1 MLPWVVLGAMLVV
14 GLLLSVIY
22 TGVVFIIDGLLITS
36 LVWFIIGLIV
46 CGNYLFFFLFSSE
59 FKRYHSIQKNRIV
72 FFSLPQLFTRTCG
85 VWCIVILRFCVRKVN
100 EANTTVNHI
109 DDKFQIVHASH
120 HK

>member
-46 CGNYLFFFLFSSE
+46 CGNNLIFVSD
-59 FKRYHSIQKNRIV
+59 FKKISFDSKNLIV
-72 FFSLPQLFTRTCG
+72 FLSLPQLFTRTCG
-85 VWCIVILRFCVRKVN
+85 VWCIVILRFCARKVN